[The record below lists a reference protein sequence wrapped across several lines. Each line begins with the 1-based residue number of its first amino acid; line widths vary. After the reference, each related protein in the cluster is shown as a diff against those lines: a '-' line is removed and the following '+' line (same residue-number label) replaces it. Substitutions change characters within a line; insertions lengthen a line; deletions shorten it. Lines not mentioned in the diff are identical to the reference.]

1 MGETSPITIQQHAM
15 REMFQS
21 TRKIDHE
28 FVNLS
33 LILLTKYA
41 TRYFRTIIYFY
52 MWVFLIIVF
61 ICYFLI
67 NKLITNY

>member
-41 TRYFRTIIYFY
+41 TRYFRTIY

-61 ICYFLI
+61 IFYFLI